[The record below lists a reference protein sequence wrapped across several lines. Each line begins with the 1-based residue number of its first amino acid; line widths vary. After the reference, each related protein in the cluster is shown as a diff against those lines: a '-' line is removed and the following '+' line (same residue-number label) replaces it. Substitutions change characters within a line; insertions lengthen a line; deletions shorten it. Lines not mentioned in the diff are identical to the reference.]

1 MTVTVEVFW
10 SFRSPYSYLVTP
22 QLAKLRADYDVAVQ
36 VRPVLP
42 IAVRIDGFFKRV
54 NPLWPPYLARDIY
67 RLGQMQGTPIRW
79 PRPDPIVMDIAS
91 GEVPADQP
99 YIYRVTRMG
108 QAAAEAGFGLEYI
121 AEVGSL
127 IWSGSTDEW
136 HLGDHLARAAER
148 AGLDPEALERKAV
161 DEAERLD
168 AAIAAN
174 QSALESAG
182 HWGVPTMV
190 LDGEPFFGQDRID
203 VLRWRLTQRGVGP
216 GRSAAVQAEQA

>member
-1 MTVTVEVFW
+1 VTLSVDVFW
-10 SFRSPYSYLVTP
+10 SFRSPYSYLATP
-22 QLAKLRADYDVAVQ
+22 QLAALQATYDLAVV

-99 YIYRVTRMG
+99 YIYRLTRMG
-108 QAAAEAGFGLEYI
+108 QAAAEAGKGLAYI

-127 IWSGSTDEW
+127 IWSGSTDNW
-136 HLGDHLARAAER
+136 HEGDHLARAAER
-148 AGLDPEALERKAV
+148 AGLDPDALETAAR
-161 DEAERLD
+161 DEADRLD
-168 AAIAAN
+168 AAIEAN
-174 QSALESAG
+174 QKALETAG

-190 LDGEPFFGQDRID
+190 FEGEPFFGQDRLD
-203 VLRWRLTQRGVGP
+203 VLLWRMKQRGLAP
-216 GRSAAVQAEQA
+216 ARSGSVQPD

>member
-127 IWSGSTDEW
+127 IWSGSTDDW

>member
-1 MTVTVEVFW
+1 MKVMTLSVDVFW
-10 SFRSPYSYLVTP
+10 SFRSPYSWLATPALV
-22 QLAKLRADYDVAVQ
+22 KIRADWDLDIR

-54 NPLWPPYLARDIY
+54 NPLWPPYLARDVY

-99 YIYRVTRMG
+99 HIHRLTRLG
-108 QAAAEAGFGLEYI
+108 QAAAEAGKGLDYI
-121 AEVGSL
+121 AEAGRV
-127 IWSGSTDEW
+127 IWSGEVEGW
-136 HLGDHLARAAER
+136 HEGDHLARAAER
-148 AGLDPEALERKAV
+148 AGLDPDTLERAAR
-161 DEAERLD
+161 DEADRLD

-174 QSALESAG
+174 QQALESAG

-190 LDGEPFFGQDRID
+190 FEGEPFFGQDRLD
-203 VLRWRLTQRGVGP
+203 VLLWRMKQNGLRA
-216 GRSAAVQAEQA
+216 RA

>member
-1 MTVTVEVFW
+1 MTLNVDVFW
-10 SFRSPYSYLVTP
+10 SFRSPYSYLATP
-22 QLAKLRADYDVAVQ
+22 QLVALEAAWDLKVN

-99 YIYRVTRMG
+99 YIHRVTRMG
-108 QAAAEAGFGLEYI
+108 QAAAEAGRGLAYI

-127 IWSGSTDEW
+127 IWSGSTVNW
-136 HLGDHLARAAER
+136 HEGDHLAQAAAR
-148 AGLDPEALERKAV
+148 AGLDGAALEAQAV
-161 DEAERLD
+161 AEADRLD

-174 QSALESAG
+174 QAALESAG

-190 LDGEPFFGQDRID
+190 FDGEPFFGQDRID
-203 VLRWRLTQRGVGP
+203 VLLWRMKQRGLEP
-216 GRSAAVQAEQA
+216 RA

>member
-1 MTVTVEVFW
+1 MTPSVDVFW
-10 SFRSPYSYLVTP
+10 SFRSPYSYLATP
-22 QLAKLRADYDVAVQ
+22 QLVRLREDFDLQIV

-67 RLGQMQGTPIRW
+67 RLGQMQGVPIRW

-99 YIYRVTRMG
+99 YIHRLTRLG
-108 QAAAEAGFGLEYI
+108 QAAAEAGRGLEYV
-121 AEVGSL
+121 AEVGAV
-127 IWSGSTDEW
+127 IWSGAVDDW

-148 AGLDPEALERKAV
+148 AGLDPGALERAAAS
-161 DEAERLD
+161 EADRLD
-168 AAIAAN
+168 AQIAAN
-174 QSALESAG
+174 QQALESAG

-190 LDGEPFFGQDRID
+190 FDGEPFFGQDRLD
-203 VLRWRLTQRGVGP
+203 VLRWRLEQRGVSKR
-216 GRSAAVQAEQA
+216 RSEAIQAH